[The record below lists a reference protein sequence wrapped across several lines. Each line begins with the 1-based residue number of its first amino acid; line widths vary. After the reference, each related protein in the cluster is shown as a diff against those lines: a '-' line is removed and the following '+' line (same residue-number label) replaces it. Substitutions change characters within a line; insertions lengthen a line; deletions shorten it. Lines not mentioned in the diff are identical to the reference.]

1 MVGTTLST
9 QNHSAQKTDEISSTF
24 LSLKVLVS
32 APGLVSAQWCPSTLL
47 KKWDEAPTI
56 SPSHCPEN
64 CHFRLLSS
72 VMAGWLILLWI

>member
-47 KKWDEAPTI
+47 TAQKTATSGF
-56 SPSHCPEN
+56 SP
-64 CHFRLLSS
+64 R
-72 VMAGWLILLWI
+72 